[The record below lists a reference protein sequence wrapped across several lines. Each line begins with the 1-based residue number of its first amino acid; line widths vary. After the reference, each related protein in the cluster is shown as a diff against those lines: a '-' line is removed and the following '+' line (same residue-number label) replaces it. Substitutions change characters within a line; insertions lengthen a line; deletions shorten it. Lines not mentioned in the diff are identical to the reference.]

1 MPDLPFAPAPPA
13 RLDDTRLLA
22 LLQEDVPL
30 GDLTTDS
37 LPLRD
42 RTGRISFHARGAMQ
56 LSGIEEAARLLTL
69 CGATVAPGPRSGTTV
84 AAGSELLQARGPA
97 TALLRGWKLAQTM
110 VEFMSGI
117 AGATAAL
124 VLAVREAGHPCPV
137 ACTRK
142 NPPGTRAL
150 TALAVR
156 DGGGIL
162 HRLGLSET
170 LLVFP
175 EHRALLAP
183 EDWPHSLARL
193 RAQQP
198 EKRLVVEVGSP
209 EEAWDAATAGAEV
222 LQLERFSPAELAALR
237 SRLHAAGLQPRLA
250 PAGGVNLGNAAA
262 FARAGADFLVTSSPY
277 FAPPSDV
284 QVRLAP
290 A

>member
-1 MPDLPFAPAPPA
+1 MPDFNFPPPA
-13 RLDDTRLLA
+13 RLDDARLLA
-22 LLQEDVPL
+22 LLHEDVPH
-30 GDLTTDS
+30 GDLTTEG
-37 LPLRD
+37 LALRD
-42 RTGRISFHARGAMQ
+42 RPAQMSFHARGSLQ

-69 CGATVAPGPRSGTTV
+69 CGATVALATRSGT
-84 AAGSELLQARGPA
+84 AMSANAELLQARGPA
-97 TALLRGWKLAQTM
+97 PALLRGWKVAQTL

-124 VLAVREAGHPCPV
+124 VNSVREAGCHCPV

-175 EHRALLAP
+175 EHRALMAP
-183 EDWPHSLARL
+183 AEWATSLARL
-193 RAQQP
+193 RSQQP

-209 EEAWDAATAGAEV
+209 EDAWEAATAGAEV

-237 SRLHAAGLQPRLA
+237 QRLHAAGLQPRLA

-262 FARAGADFLVTSSPY
+262 YARAGADILVTSSPY
-277 FAPPSDV
+277 FAPPAEV
-284 QVRLAP
+284 QVRLWP